1 MAKVE
6 KPSRVLNAVDSI
18 LRDVREYVFLKK
30 KIDDLAK
37 EQNTIKAKLSD
48 VVDTEGESDDK
59 GHLWYR
65 LPEEVE
71 GYVSLKRERRVT
83 SGLDLEEAERILKDK
98 GLDTRCFRM
107 QPVLDEDAVMACL
120 YEGLLTEEE
129 IDTMFP
135 KKITWAFIPSKS

>member
-6 KPSRVLNAVDSI
+6 KPSRVVKLVNSVVQ
-18 LRDVREYVFLKK
+18 DVREYVFLKK

-37 EQNTIKAKLSD
+37 EQNSIKARLSD
-48 VVDTEGESDDK
+48 MVDAEGESDDK
-59 GHLWYR
+59 GHLWYK

-71 GYVSLKRERRVT
+71 GYVSLKRERRV
-83 SGLDLEEAERILKDK
+83 SPGLDLEETTRILKEK
-98 GLDTRCFRM
+98 GLETRCFRM
-107 QPVLDEDAVMACL
+107 EPVLDEDAVMACL

-135 KKITWAFIPSKS
+135 KKITWAFVPSKS